1 MARVDT
7 TKIRILA
14 IERMFQS
21 GKPLNAPQILRRLEM
36 EYDITADRK
45 TIYSDICDL
54 TRFLPIDK
62 LGAGRYTRYQLID
75 MEASE

>member
-1 MARVDT
+1 MPRVDS

-14 IERMFQS
+14 IERMFQR
-21 GKPLNAPQILRRLEM
+21 GKPLNVPQILRKLEL

-62 LGAGRYTRYQLID
+62 LGGGRYTRFQLID
-75 MEASE
+75 MEEQE